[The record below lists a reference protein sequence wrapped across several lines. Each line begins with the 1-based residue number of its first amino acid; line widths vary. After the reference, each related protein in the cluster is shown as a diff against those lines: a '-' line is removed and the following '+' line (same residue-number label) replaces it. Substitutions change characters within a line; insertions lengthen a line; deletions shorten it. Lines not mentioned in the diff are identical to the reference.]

1 MDDPPVPSPSP
12 GLCERCLH
20 GRTVR
25 GAHSLFW
32 RCERSATD
40 PGFPRYPNLPVLSC
54 RGFEPRVREP
64 EAAR

>member
-12 GLCERCLH
+12 GLCERCLR

-25 GAHSLFW
+25 GAHSVFW
-32 RCERSATD
+32 RCERAATD
-40 PGFPRYPNLPVLSC
+40 PGFPRYPTLPVLSC
-54 RGFEPRVREP
+54 RGFEPGVREP